1 MQTSNAHPAERSSH
15 WVNDRT
21 VLILLALVFLLAR
34 LVQYQSRP
42 FNIHPLYAMHAL
54 DIEVLQHDLLRGLY
68 YLHSQPPLFNF
79 ILGIGLK
86 TFPIDAFPLVFGTL
100 YFFFGLGIL
109 TLMYGLMKE
118 LGVPK
123 PVRISLCVLSLFYE
137 PLLGSERYLIYTK
150 PVSFFLILAIY
161 AAARWFQSSSA
172 AWFHVSLLS
181 MTLVIL
187 LRSFFHV
194 VVWMLPLVL
203 YLLLLTGRSMARW
216 PIKEASICGI
226 YLIVAMAP
234 YLKNLFLMGSFTTS
248 TWFGMNL
255 VATTSYVPPEEI
267 DRLIREKRISPL
279 MQIRRFSDAEVYL
292 SHFEPQGRKPQTGVM
307 ALDAPVKTTGRPNFN
322 CLVYVWASEEYLK
335 STWYLIR
342 HYPLDYLKSVLTEIH
357 IALTQH
363 PGRLFTRDSIWRPA
377 FDKAWREPLSR
388 EFLSI
393 LLLPFLLFFGYCT
406 LTMLQVRQ
414 AWRYLQSGNGQQEDL
429 ARAAI
434 LGMSAFNL
442 AYVLMVLALFEL
454 GEGCFMRGPI
464 DPLIAVGAIAMIS
477 QLLRRQGST

>member
-1 MQTSNAHPAERSSH
+1 M
-15 WVNDRT
+15 
-21 VLILLALVFLLAR
+21 LLALVFLLAR

-54 DIEVLQHDLLRGLY
+54 DIEILQHDLLRGLY

-79 ILGIGLK
+79 ILGTALK
-86 TFPIDAFPLVFGTL
+86 TIPIDAFPLVFGTL
-100 YFFFGLGIL
+100 YFFLGLGIL

-118 LGVPK
+118 LGVP
-123 PVRISLCVLSLFYE
+123 VLARVTLCVLILFYE

-150 PVSFFLILAIY
+150 PVTFFLVLSIY
-161 AAARWFQSSSA
+161 AAAQIFRSSSA
-172 AWFHVSLLS
+172 AWFHISLLS

-194 VVWMLPLVL
+194 LVWMMPLVL
-203 YLLLLTGRSMARW
+203 FLLYLKRRSTIRW
-216 PIKEASICGI
+216 PLKEASICGV

-234 YLKNLFLMGSFTTS
+234 YLKNLYLVGSFTTS

-255 VATTSYVPPEEI
+255 VATTSYVPPDEV

-279 MQIRRFSDAEVYL
+279 MQVRRFSDAEVYL
-292 SHFEPQGRKPQTGVM
+292 SHFDQQRRKPQTGVM
-307 ALDAPVKTTGRPNFN
+307 TLDAPVKTTGRPNFN
-322 CLVYVWASEEYLK
+322 CLVYAWAAEEYLQG
-335 STWYLIR
+335 TLYLIR

-363 PGRLFTRDSIWRPA
+363 PGRLFTRDSIWRPS
-377 FDKAWREPLSR
+377 FERAWREPLSR
-388 EFLSI
+388 EFFSI
-393 LLLPFLLFFGYCT
+393 LLLPSLLFLGYCT
-406 LTMLQVRQ
+406 LTMLQVRE
-414 AWRYLQSGNGQQEDL
+414 AWRHLQSGNGQREDL
-429 ARAAI
+429 ALAAL

-464 DPLIAVGAIAMIS
+464 DPLIAVGAIAVIS
-477 QLLRRQGST
+477 QVYRRQGSTCKTSPSR